1 MANALFFRNAFLRV
15 RALLPSALYFTG
27 VVGARGGN
35 TVGLL
40 LVATSLGFAGFAPV
54 AATISFVTL
63 FSAFIGS
70 GLGTVALRNASVAY
84 LRSAGEFRAL
94 VRWLAYC
101 TLLTALG
108 SVALAVLLAYPAS
121 RLSLGDGAFWRLF
134 ALAAASVFANHVAAV
149 SSGILLASRR
159 FRYLTIA
166 NMAFGALVLLACV
179 VAVKWRSAELAV
191 LGMGLAAM
199 TQTAIGCWGIWRD
212 FGRRRCLRTRP
223 HAFSLRAI
231 GPDWFAAS
239 TAGTILTAGQFLSL
253 ALLKDSPTGIGAIG
267 LFSVML
273 QMVNIFLFVPTQIS
287 GYFFQ
292 TLVRYANSGQ
302 PAKTW
307 RLTFLVA
314 VCGGAFGLGSLALVY
329 VAAPWIPIFRNV
341 ISYGPMQPIIA
352 AFAITAGTLNAFLV
366 SLYVASGQFR
376 RWSIFIALGTSTN
389 LLIVFILRKITPE
402 AGLLGV
408 TAGYCVTACCAITFI
423 RIGQRTRHTKMTTF
437 A

>member
-1 MANALFFRNAFLRV
+1 MLRV
-15 RALLPSALYFTG
+15 RALLPSVLYFAG
-27 VVGARGGN
+27 VISARGGN

-63 FSAFIGS
+63 FGAFVGS

-101 TLLTALG
+101 SVLTGLG
-108 SVALAVLLAYPAS
+108 SVALAVLLAYPAA
-121 RLSLGDGAFWRLF
+121 RLSLGDSAFWRLF
-134 ALAAASVFANHVAAV
+134 AIAGASVFANHIAAV

-166 NMAFGALVLLACV
+166 NMAFGVLVLLGCV
-179 VAVKWRSAELAV
+179 VAVRLRSAELAV
-191 LGMGLAAM
+191 LGMGLAAL

-212 FGRRRCLRTRP
+212 FGRRRRPGRQSHTFSVRT
-223 HAFSLRAI
+223 I

-253 ALLKDSPTGIGAIG
+253 ALLKDSPIGIGAIG

-273 QMVNIFLFVPTQIS
+273 QMINIFLFVPTQIS

-292 TLVRYANSGQ
+292 TLVRYVNTGQSG
-302 PAKTW
+302 KTW
-307 RLTFLVA
+307 RLTCLVA
-314 VCGGAFGLGSLALVY
+314 LCGAGFGLASTALVY
-329 VAAPWIPIFRNV
+329 VTAPWIVIFRNV
-341 ISYGPMQPIIA
+341 IAYGPTQLIIA

-366 SLYVASGQFR
+366 SLYVASGHFR
-376 RWSIFIALGTSTN
+376 RWSAFIALGTSTN
-389 LLIVFILRKITPE
+389 LLIVFLLRRSIPE

-408 TAGYCVTACCAITFI
+408 TAGYLVTAFCAILFI
-423 RIGQRTRHTKMTTF
+423 RVDQRALNRTMNTL